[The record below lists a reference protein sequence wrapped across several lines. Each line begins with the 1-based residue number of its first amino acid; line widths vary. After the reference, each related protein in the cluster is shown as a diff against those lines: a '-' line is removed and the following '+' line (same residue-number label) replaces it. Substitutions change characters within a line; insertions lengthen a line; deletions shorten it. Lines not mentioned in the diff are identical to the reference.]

1 MCLLIICISSLEK
14 GLFKSSTHFFY
25 WIVCFLILSC
35 MSCLHILEINL
46 SLASFTNVFSHSEA
60 CLFVLFIGSF
70 VMQKLLSLIRSH
82 LLIVIYIFIALG
94 GRLKKRY
101 YNLYQSV
108 LPMFCSKSFIVFDL
122 TLRSLIQFEFIFAYG
137 VSECSNFIVL

>member
-1 MCLLIICISSLEK
+1 
-14 GLFKSSTHFFY
+14 
-25 WIVCFLILSC
+25 

-122 TLRSLIQFEFIFAYG
+122 TLRSLIHFEFIFAYG